1 MQIIRAIEEK
11 SRLMP
16 QRAALSDGG
25 RIITYAE
32 LPAAIQQ
39 MAGKLLAADCKR
51 LAIAGDNSIEWII
64 SDLAALACGIP
75 VIPLPPF
82 FTPAQRQGVLE
93 SSGATHIALGAALVP
108 AALSLQPLLPDGT
121 DKITY
126 TSGSTGAPKGVCLP
140 QDGLE
145 AVATSIGAIL
155 GSQHVGKHLCVLP
168 LGVLLENVA
177 GVYTALMTGATVCVP
192 ALAVIGFQ
200 NPFRPDFAALLRAIV
215 ERKATSIILVPEL
228 LRGLMAEIRKF
239 GLPPKGL
246 TFAAVGGAKVA
257 PELLTQ
263 AQQLGLPVYEGYGLS
278 ECGSVVSLNT
288 PSMARTGSAGRLLPH
303 VRAHVDSSGEIVIDN
318 PCFLGY
324 LGDAPRRSGGF
335 ATGDIG
341 HIDDEGFVTLQG
353 RRKNLIITSFG
364 RNISPEWVES
374 VLLSQPQ
381 IRQAVVYGDGES
393 ALKAL
398 VVPAAADADI
408 KSAIAQA
415 NSQLPA
421 YAHIADIREVPP
433 LTAENGFLTGNGRIK
448 RTTVLNHFCQGACH
462 DVL

>member
-11 SRLMP
+11 ARLMP

-25 RIITYAE
+25 RVITYAE
-32 LPAAIQQ
+32 LPSAIKQ
-39 MAGKLLAADCKR
+39 MAEKLAAADCKR
-51 LAIAGDNSIEWII
+51 LVIAGDNSIEWII
-64 SDLAALACGIP
+64 SDLAALSCGIP

-82 FTPAQRQGVLE
+82 FTAAQRQGVLE
-93 SSGATHIALGAALVP
+93 SSGATHIALGTTLVP
-108 AALSLQPLLPDGT
+108 TGIHLQPALPEGT

-126 TSGSTGAPKGVCLP
+126 TSGSTGTPKGVCLP
-140 QDGLE
+140 QDGPE
-145 AVATSIGAIL
+145 AVATSIGGVL
-155 GSQHVGKHLCVLP
+155 GAQHVGKHLCVLP

-215 ERKATSIILVPEL
+215 DRKVTSIILVPEL
-228 LRGLMAEIRKF
+228 LRGLMAEIQKF
-239 GLPPKGL
+239 GLSPKGL

-257 PELLTQ
+257 PELLAQ
-263 AQQLGLPVYEGYGLS
+263 AQRLGLPVYEGYGLS

-288 PSMARTGSAGRLLPH
+288 PTMARAGSAGRLLPH
-303 VRAHVDSSGEIVIDN
+303 VRAHVDGGEIVVDN
-318 PCFLGY
+318 ACFLGY
-324 LGDAPRRSGGF
+324 LGDAPRYGHRF

-341 HIDDEGFVTLQG
+341 QIDDEGFVSLQG
-353 RRKNLIITSFG
+353 RCKNLIITGFG
-364 RNISPEWVES
+364 RNVSPEWVES

-381 IRQAVVYGDGES
+381 IRQAVVYGDGEA

-398 VVPAAADADI
+398 VVPAAPGVDI
-408 KSAIAQA
+408 RGAIAQA

-421 YAHIADIREVPP
+421 YAHIAGIREVPP
-433 LTAENGFLTGNGRIK
+433 LTAENGFLTGNGRLK
-448 RTTVLNHFCQGACH
+448 RNTVLNHFCQGDHH